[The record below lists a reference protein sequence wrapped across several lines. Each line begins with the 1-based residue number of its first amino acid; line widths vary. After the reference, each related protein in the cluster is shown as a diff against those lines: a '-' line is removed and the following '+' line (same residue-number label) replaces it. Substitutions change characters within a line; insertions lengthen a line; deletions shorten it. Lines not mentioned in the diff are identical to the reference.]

1 MADAEPW
8 KTVKIPPIVQELAT
22 GMQEPPSRYV
32 IAEQNRPTAAGF
44 EMPDPIPIIDLSRLS
59 ANCADEVA
67 KLRSALEKW
76 GLFLAVGHGMEQSFL
91 GEVMGVAREFFKL
104 PLEEKQKYSNLV
116 NGNEVRIEGYGNDM
130 VVSEKQILDWCDRL
144 YIIVEP
150 ENRRIYSLWP
160 TQPPSFRDI
169 LSEYTVRCRK
179 IANLF
184 LQNLAKLLD
193 LHEDYFVNMFDE
205 NALTYARLNYYPN
218 CPKPDHVF
226 GMKPHTDASVITIV
240 FIDDNVSGLQL
251 QKDGVWYNIPILP
264 NALLVNV
271 GDVMEIMSNGFFK
284 SPIHR
289 VVTNAEKERLSLVM
303 FYTMNPEKE
312 IEPLSELVDEKR
324 PRRYRKTTTNDYIAK
339 LFETFARGTLAIDTV
354 KI

>member
-8 KTVKIPPIVQELAT
+8 KTVKIPPIVQELVT
-22 GMQEPPSRYV
+22 SMQEPSSLYV
-32 IAEQNRPTAAGF
+32 IPEQNRAALAGS
-44 EMPDPIPIIDLSRLS
+44 EMLDPIPIIDLRRLS
-59 ANCADEVA
+59 DNNTDEVC
-67 KLRSALEKW
+67 KLRSALENW
-76 GLFLAVGHGMEQSFL
+76 GLFLAVGHGVEPGFL
-91 GEVMGVAREFFKL
+91 GEVMKVTREFFKL

-130 VVSEKQILDWCDRL
+130 V
-144 YIIVEP
+144 
-150 ENRRIYSLWP
+150 
-160 TQPPSFRDI
+160 PPPFRDV
-169 LSEYTVRCRK
+169 LSEYTVRCRN

-184 LQNLAKLLD
+184 LENLAKLLN
-193 LHEDYFVNMFDE
+193 LREDYFIDMLDE
-205 NALTYARLNYYPN
+205 NAMTYARLNYYPH
-218 CPKPDHVF
+218 CPKPDHVV

-251 QKDGVWYNIPILP
+251 QNNGVWYNVPIVS
-264 NALLVNV
+264 NALLVNI

-284 SPIHR
+284 SPVHR

-303 FYTMNPEKE
+303 FYTMDPERE
-312 IEPLSELVDEKR
+312 IEPVPELVDEKR
-324 PRRYRKTTTNDYIAK
+324 PRRYRNIKTKEYLAQ

>member
-1 MADAEPW
+1 
-8 KTVKIPPIVQELAT
+8 
-22 GMQEPPSRYV
+22 
-32 IAEQNRPTAAGF
+32 
-44 EMPDPIPIIDLSRLS
+44 
-59 ANCADEVA
+59 
-67 KLRSALEKW
+67 
-76 GLFLAVGHGMEQSFL
+76 
-91 GEVMGVAREFFKL
+91 
-104 PLEEKQKYSNLV
+104 
-116 NGNEVRIEGYGNDM
+116 M

-205 NALTYARLNYYPN
+205 NAMTYARLNYYPN

-226 GMKPHTDASVITIV
+226 GMKPHTDASVITVV

-251 QKDGVWYNIPILP
+251 QNDGVWYNVPIVP
-264 NALLVNV
+264 NALLMNV
-271 GDVMEIMSNGFFK
+271 GDVMEILSNGFFK

-324 PRRYRKTTTNDYIAK
+324 PRRYRKTTTNDYIAQ

>member
-1 MADAEPW
+1 M
-8 KTVKIPPIVQELAT
+8 KVT
-22 GMQEPPSRYV
+22 
-32 IAEQNRPTAAGF
+32 
-44 EMPDPIPIIDLSRLS
+44 
-59 ANCADEVA
+59 
-67 KLRSALEKW
+67 
-76 GLFLAVGHGMEQSFL
+76 
-91 GEVMGVAREFFKL
+91 REFFKL

-205 NALTYARLNYYPN
+205 NAMTYARLNYYPN

-226 GMKPHTDASVITIV
+226 GMKPHTDASVITVV

-251 QKDGVWYNIPILP
+251 QNDGVWYNVPIVP

-271 GDVMEIMSNGFFK
+271 GDVMEILSNGFFK

-324 PRRYRKTTTNDYIAK
+324 PRRYRKTTTNDYIAQ

>member
-22 GMQEPPSRYV
+22 GVQEPPSLYV
-32 IAEQNRPTAAGF
+32 IPEKNRAALAGS
-44 EMPDPIPIIDLSRLS
+44 EMLDLPIIDLSRLS
-59 ANCADEVA
+59 NSTAEVS
-67 KLRSALEKW
+67 KLRSALENW
-76 GLFLAVGHGMEQSFL
+76 GLFLAVGHGLEPDFL
-91 GEVMGVAREFFKL
+91 GEVMKVTREFFKL

-144 YIIVEP
+144 YVIVEP
-150 ENRRIYSLWP
+150 ESRRIYSLWP

-169 LSEYTVRCRK
+169 LSEYTARCRNV
-179 IANLF
+179 ANLV
-184 LQNLAKLLD
+184 LENLAKLLNLRD
-193 LHEDYFVNMFDE
+193 DYFVDMLDE
-205 NALTYARLNYYPN
+205 NAVTYARLNYYPH
-218 CPKPDHVF
+218 CPKPDHVL

-240 FIDDNVSGLQL
+240 FIDNNVSGLQM
-251 QKDGVWYNIPILP
+251 QNNGVWYNVPIVP

-271 GDVMEIMSNGFFK
+271 GDVIEILSNGIFK
-284 SPIHR
+284 SPVHR
-289 VVTNAEKERLSLVM
+289 VVTNAKKERLSLVM
-303 FYTMNPEKE
+303 FYTMGPERE
-312 IEPLSELVDEKR
+312 IEPVSELVDENR
-324 PRRYRKTTTNDYIAK
+324 PRRYRKIKTKDYIAQ

>member
-8 KTVKIPPIVQELAT
+8 KAVKIPPIVQELAT
-22 GMQEPPSRYV
+22 GVQEPPSRYV
-32 IAEQNRPTAAGF
+32 IPEQNRPTAAGS

-59 ANCADEVA
+59 DNCADEVA
-67 KLRSALEKW
+67 KLWSALENW

-91 GEVMGVAREFFKL
+91 GEVMKVTREFFKL

-169 LSEYTVRCRK
+169 LSEYTVRCRQ

-218 CPKPDHVF
+218 CPKPEHVF
-226 GMKPHTDASVITIV
+226 GMKPHTDASVITVV

-251 QKDGVWYNIPILP
+251 QKDGVWYNVPIVP

-271 GDVMEIMSNGFFK
+271 GDVMEILSNGFFK

>member
-1 MADAEPW
+1 
-8 KTVKIPPIVQELAT
+8 
-22 GMQEPPSRYV
+22 
-32 IAEQNRPTAAGF
+32 
-44 EMPDPIPIIDLSRLS
+44 
-59 ANCADEVA
+59 
-67 KLRSALEKW
+67 
-76 GLFLAVGHGMEQSFL
+76 
-91 GEVMGVAREFFKL
+91 
-104 PLEEKQKYSNLV
+104 
-116 NGNEVRIEGYGNDM
+116 
-130 VVSEKQILDWCDRL
+130 
-144 YIIVEP
+144 
-150 ENRRIYSLWP
+150 
-160 TQPPSFRDI
+160 
-169 LSEYTVRCRK
+169 
-179 IANLF
+179 
-184 LQNLAKLLD
+184 
-193 LHEDYFVNMFDE
+193 MFDE

-218 CPKPDHVF
+218 CPKPEHVF
-226 GMKPHTDASVITIV
+226 GMKPHTDASVITVV

-251 QKDGVWYNIPILP
+251 QKDGVWYNVPIVP

-271 GDVMEIMSNGFFK
+271 GDVMEILSNGFFK

>member
-8 KTVKIPPIVQELAT
+8 KTVTIPPIVQELVT
-22 GMQEPPSRYV
+22 SVQEPPSRYV
-32 IAEQNRPTAAGF
+32 IPEQNRAALAGS
-44 EMPDPIPIIDLSRLS
+44 EMLDPIPIIDLSRLS
-59 ANCADEVA
+59 SNADEVS
-67 KLRSALEKW
+67 KLRSALENW
-76 GLFLAVGHGMEQSFL
+76 GLFLAVGHGMEPGFL
-91 GEVMGVAREFFKL
+91 GEVMKVTRDFFKL

-150 ENRRIYSLWP
+150 DSRRIDSLWP
-160 TQPPSFRDI
+160 TQPPSFRDV
-169 LSEYTVRCRK
+169 LSEYTVRCRN

-184 LQNLAKLLD
+184 LENLAKLLN
-193 LHEDYFVNMFDE
+193 LREDYFVDMFDE
-205 NALTYARLNYYPN
+205 DSLTYARFNYYPH
-218 CPKPDHVF
+218 CPKPDHVL

-251 QKDGVWYNIPILP
+251 QNNGVWYDVPIVP

-284 SPIHR
+284 SPVHR

-303 FYTMNPEKE
+303 FYTMGPERE
-312 IEPLSELVDEKR
+312 IEPLSELVDEKT
-324 PRRYRKTTTNDYIAK
+324 PVRYRKIKTNDYIAT
-339 LFETFARGTLAIDTV
+339 LFETFARGTLAIDAV